1 MLEKNH
7 PAERASLSRRFQ
19 TIRLDKKLSQTDFA
33 ARLGVSQRTVS
44 RIEKGERFPKSDLLE
59 KVCDEFGVSLSWL
72 VRGEHADAGPPGR
85 EMSHEELAK
94 VLADALKTAEA
105 ETGYAARRRL
115 GVIPLFH
122 IGGDEPTIQYAGDL
136 PAREAAE
143 YIPAP
148 SDVSDPDAFAC
159 RFHGDSMV
167 PVFEEGHILLFSP
180 ATEVRSGDYACVRLD
195 DTSTFRRIFFPDE
208 DQVRLVALNPQYP
221 ELRIPRRD
229 VRRLFRLVWRL
240 SQF

>member
-1 MLEKNH
+1 LPN
-7 PAERASLSRRFQ
+7 
-19 TIRLDKKLSQTDFA
+19 
-33 ARLGVSQRTVS
+33 
-44 RIEKGERFPKSDLLE
+44 SDLLN

-94 VLADALKTAEA
+94 VLADALKAAEA
-105 ETGYAARRRL
+105 EAGYAARTSL

-122 IGGDEPTIQYAGDL
+122 IGGDNPTIQYAGDL

-159 RFHGDSMV
+159 RFHGDSMM
-167 PVFEEGHILLFSP
+167 PVFEEGHILVFSP
-180 ATEVRSGDYACVRLD
+180 ATEVRSGDFACIRLD

-208 DQVRLVALNPQYP
+208 DQVRLVALNQQYP